1 MLIAGPCSAESEE
14 QILQTARELSCIPQV
29 RIFRAGIWKPR
40 TRPGGFEGKGEEALK
55 WMQKARKESS
65 LLTAIEVARPQHVE
79 LALKYD
85 IDILWIGARSTVNP
99 FVVQEIAESLR
110 GTDMPVFIKNP
121 VNPDLKLWIGAF
133 ERFYQSGIT
142 KLAGIHRGFSFFEQS
157 KYRNA
162 PMWEIPIELKRQ
174 IPNLPLISDPSHICG
189 NKKLLREI
197 AQRAMDLD
205 MNGLMLETH
214 FNPAGAL
221 TDRDQ
226 QITPEE
232 LKKIIKN
239 LVIRSRKGDQ
249 DFESKLESFR
259 SEIDKIDT
267 ELLDILSRRMDIVR
281 DIADYKKEKGIT
293 ILQIKRW
300 QNIINDRLNSGMNMG
315 LEKDFLMKL
324 LNLVHKESIQEQNR
338 IMNKADK
345 KHKKKQRD

>member
-55 WMQKARKESS
+55 WMQKAGKESG

-110 GTDMPVFIKNP
+110 GADIPVFVKNP

-133 ERFYQSGIT
+133 ERIYQSGIK

-189 NKKLLREI
+189 NTKLLQEI
-197 AQRAMDLD
+197 SQRALDLD

-214 FNPAGAL
+214 FNPARAL

-226 QITPEE
+226 QIKPEE
-232 LKKIIKN
+232 LRKIIKN

-249 DFESKLESFR
+249 AFECKLESFR

-267 ELLDILSRRMDIVR
+267 ELLDILARRMDIVR

-338 IMNKADK
+338 IMNKDEK
-345 KHKKKQRD
+345 KHKKKQKD